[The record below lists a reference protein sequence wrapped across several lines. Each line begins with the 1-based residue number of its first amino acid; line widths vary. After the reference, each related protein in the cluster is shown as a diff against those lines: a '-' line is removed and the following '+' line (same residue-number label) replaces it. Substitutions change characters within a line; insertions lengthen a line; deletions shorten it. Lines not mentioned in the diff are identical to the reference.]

1 MTQLANEWEAINPAE
16 HFKEQGYSII
26 RTSTQ
31 LVLNIWNSLLRYYNI
46 RIYIYRCILSY
57 YLFLLETSQWVWSSI
72 GVGCMGGVGGACSG
86 YINWFQSQKW
96 NLKFMQT

>member
-46 RIYIYRCILSY
+46 RIYIGAY
-57 YLFLLETSQWVWSSI
+57 YHITSFCLKLLN
-72 GVGCMGGVGGACSG
+72 GCGLV
-86 YINWFQSQKW
+86 
-96 NLKFMQT
+96 